1 MNYCAAVMHVQ
12 KLEIHQKI
20 MNKILRKIKLIR
32 KRELLHR
39 KKNKGGKKSRIGLT
53 VLANELLKDTFI
65 NVNSKSK

>member
-1 MNYCAAVMHVQ
+1 VQ